1 MSLEKTITTKEE
13 VKKKKKRLHINQEEY
28 SFAAYIP
35 VFQTQLHEHTTTV
48 NAS

>member
-13 VKKKKKRLHINQEEY
+13 VKKKKKDYILTRKNIHLQHI
-28 SFAAYIP
+28 
-35 VFQTQLHEHTTTV
+35 FQTQLHEHTTTV